1 MPWRILVYES
11 GGQYYAL
18 PCVSLNLYEMVKEDI
33 LNKQA
38 RFKDMKLILSKSDL
52 PDEKYDDIGEK
63 VFKLLKEK
71 NDGKPID
78 LEGELECVFREV

>member
-1 MPWRILVYES
+1 
-11 GGQYYAL
+11 
-18 PCVSLNLYEMVKEDI
+18 
-33 LNKQA
+33 
-38 RFKDMKLILSKSDL
+38 MKLILSKSDL